1 MGISRTLRTLLVSA
15 VKGMEQI
22 NRFVHEVAS
31 TFPMSQN
38 YEQVLLFRFCYS
50 ACIENTALGSLRPA
64 LEFPYSMDN
73 GSIHCQ

>member
-38 YEQVLLFRFCYS
+38 YGQVLLFS
-50 ACIENTALGSLRPA
+50 K
-64 LEFPYSMDN
+64 
-73 GSIHCQ
+73 H